1 MKLERL
7 SSNTVKFSI
16 SIAELETKGIL
27 EDDQWKDSLV
37 WHEFFE
43 ELMDEMYSEYGIDLE
58 STVTVEINSVSS
70 SEMVLILTLNEEGSF
85 DDDPFITEETSE
97 ERELLYQ
104 FKLFE
109 DVLSFVRRLEPLDY
123 GEISLYSKDDIY
135 FVEMK
140 EWSNRLVSLAGEYG
154 EAAAGETIH
163 TLQEYGRK
171 IIDKKCREVLID
183 HFGV

>member
-58 STVTVEINSVSS
+58 STVTVEINSVNSN
-70 SEMVLILTLNEEGSF
+70 EMVLILTLNEEESF
-85 DDDPFITEETSE
+85 EDNPFIDGGAVKED
-97 ERELLYQ
+97 LLYKFMQ
-104 FKLFE
+104 FE
-109 DVLSFVRRLEPLDY
+109 DVLSFTRRLTPSDY
-123 GEISLYSKDDIY
+123 EEISLYSKDDIY
-135 FVEMK
+135 FIEIK
-140 EWSNRLVSLAGEYG
+140 EWSSRLASLVGEYG
-154 EAAAGETIH
+154 EKAAETIH
-163 TLQEYGRK
+163 VLKEYGNI
-171 IIDKKCREVLID
+171 IIDKKCREVLMD